1 MGQAFSSES
10 QLQQPLHTAQA
21 TRADLEGQA
30 HATMQW
36 ESQMKAKQ
44 QDILQELENLLKRQA
59 EVFSHPCEHCAVCLS
74 GCH

>member
-1 MGQAFSSES
+1 MGQAPSSES

-44 QDILQELENLLKRQA
+44 QDILRELENPLKEGKQRSFPIP
-59 EVFSHPCEHCAVCLS
+59 VSTVRCA
-74 GCH
+74 